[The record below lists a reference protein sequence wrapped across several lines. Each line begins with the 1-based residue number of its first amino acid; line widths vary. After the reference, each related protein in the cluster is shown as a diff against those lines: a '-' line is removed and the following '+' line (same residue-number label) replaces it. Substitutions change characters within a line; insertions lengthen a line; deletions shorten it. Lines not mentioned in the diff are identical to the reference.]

1 MLKEYLI
8 INKNKN
14 KILLYDNCI
23 NLINV
28 SLKSQR
34 RHILK
39 NDGSNK
45 GYFDCRGT
53 LVNFMYSKP

>member
-8 INKNKN
+8 INKNKNKN

-28 SLKSQR
+28 S
-34 RHILK
+34 
-39 NDGSNK
+39 
-45 GYFDCRGT
+45 
-53 LVNFMYSKP
+53 